1 MSMHIDLTTHNTV
14 YNPISPQGQW
24 ISHRFGQRSFPF
36 AELDCSLL
44 LPYLENTTDL
54 CFLNSCYG
62 DSLCYSSIKS
72 LIKTNCPFMIHSYA
86 NIKDNDLFNLIKESP
101 STVVIKLSGLFDLTD
116 KVYLNSN
123 WDIIYNNIQIL
134 KNKALI
140 EFELFEHNLHQIPQL
155 LDICS
160 KYDIKLK
167 IKTGTEL
174 NKLTIDNQT
183 KGYSSI
189 IDCYGNWMYDVI
201 SLPSVYPNDF
211 VLADQLNVD
220 YDINDEMSLVKTTQ
234 GYLTLRTFVKPV
246 EGKSILS
253 HPSIFKIQTTPSE
266 RPITHPSITVTG
278 HVLPNDYIGKIFSN
292 MLCSDWKINYK
303 EVQSEPNSYLM
314 DLAKIVNQINNLDLS
329 KIHYSNDPTSVLQYL
344 SDSNI

>member
-1 MSMHIDLTTHNTV
+1 MSMNIDLTTNNTV
-14 YNPISPQGQW
+14 YNPIGPQGQW
-24 ISHRFGQRSFPF
+24 IGHRFGQRSYPF
-36 AELDCSLL
+36 AELDYSLL

-62 DSLCYSSIKS
+62 DSLCYSDIKR
-72 LIKTNCPFMIHSYA
+72 LIKTNRPFMIHSYA
-86 NIKDNDLFNLIKESP
+86 NIKDDDLFNLIKESP
-101 STVVIKLSGLFDLTD
+101 STVVIKLSGLFDLTN
-116 KVYLNSN
+116 KVYLNAN
-123 WDIIYNNIQIL
+123 WDNIYNNIQIL

-140 EFELFEHNLHQIPQL
+140 EFELFEHNLHQIPHL

-167 IKTGTEL
+167 IKAGTEL
-174 NKLTIDNQT
+174 NKLTTNNQT

-201 SLPSVYPNDF
+201 SLPSLTDDF
-211 VLADQLNVD
+211 VSANQLNVD
-220 YDINDEMSLVKTTQ
+220 YDINNKMPLVKTTQ
-234 GYLTLRTFVKPV
+234 GYLTLRTFVKPI

-253 HPSIFKIQTTPSE
+253 HPSIFKIQTIPSE
-266 RPITHPSITVTG
+266 RPITNPSITVTG

-303 EVQSEPNSYLM
+303 EVQNNPNSYLM
-314 DLAKIVNQINNLDLS
+314 DLVRIVNQINNIDLA
-329 KIHYSNDPTSVLQYL
+329 KIHYSNDPASVLQYL
-344 SDSNI
+344 RDSNI